1 MSDQDE
7 SPVRKNP
14 KRLPQVPPRGAGRES
29 PQAGA
34 GCARRPLPKEHGVGR
49 GKSDFKTQ
57 EAGERTGRET
67 QLNFNRGKALPLTRG
82 DENGIYLCGLPP
94 QSL

>member
-1 MSDQDE
+1 MQAASCLRQ
-7 SPVRKNP
+7 VRA
-14 KRLPQVPPRGAGRES
+14 VRG
-29 PQAGA
+29 
-34 GCARRPLPKEHGVGR
+34 PKEHGVGR

-57 EAGERTGRET
+57 EAGERTGWET
-67 QLNFNRGKALPLTRG
+67 QVNFNRGKALPLTRG